1 MTTTTNQKLRW
12 PPQFLA
18 WITLLHVLD
27 VVQSFLQ
34 PLHPSFAS
42 GRTLARIRAVPE
54 QMTVWMARRRCLMVL
69 THAIKEDS
77 SDLMVSDKQLCNKL
91 PHGHFLLGGQ
101 REFEGASSKKEP
113 IDWTGQVLRQAG
125 SMTFS
130 FLGLVTHNP
139 KSLPL
144 SGHSVTK
151 RIQDLTQLNLGKSLT
166 DSTT

>member
-1 MTTTTNQKLRW
+1 
-12 PPQFLA
+12 
-18 WITLLHVLD
+18 
-27 VVQSFLQ
+27 
-34 PLHPSFAS
+34 
-42 GRTLARIRAVPE
+42 
-54 QMTVWMARRRCLMVL
+54 MVL

-139 KSLPL
+139 KSLPAQWPFRDNENSRPDAAQL
-144 SGHSVTK
+144 RKITDGLNNVT
-151 RIQDLTQLNLGKSLT
+151 QQLQLTGRKVLVLHGVARHPQPQTFDNQ
-166 DSTT
+166 